1 MTIEVADRGCG
12 LPADLGE
19 RIFEPFVSTK
29 EGGTGLGLPICKRI
43 IEEHGGEITANS
55 GRGRSCVYDSSCR
68 SRRPTDA
75 PVVSV
80 LAAIDD
86 LTSWL
91 SYRRCVPCR
100 NC

>member
-12 LPADLGE
+12 LPADLGD

-43 IEEHGGEITANS
+43 IEEHGGELVAQNRAGGGAVFTIRLPVAAS
-55 GRGRSCVYDSSCR
+55 G
-68 SRRPTDA
+68 DA

-80 LAAIDD
+80 LRP
-86 LTSWL
+86 S
-91 SYRRCVPCR
+91 
-100 NC
+100 